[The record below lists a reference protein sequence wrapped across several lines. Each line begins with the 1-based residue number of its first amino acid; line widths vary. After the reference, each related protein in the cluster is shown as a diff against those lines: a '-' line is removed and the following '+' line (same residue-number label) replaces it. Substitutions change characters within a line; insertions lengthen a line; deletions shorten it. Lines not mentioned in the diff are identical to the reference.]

1 MGLFDTL
8 ALVVASLGEASIPH
22 MVAGSIASAH
32 HGEARSTQDIDIVID
47 PDVDRMGMLLA
58 RLRSSGSYVGD
69 GIAALADRSQFNV
82 IDTSSGWK
90 VDMIIRKDRPFSRE
104 EFRRRQ
110 PTAIGAVVVHMVS
123 PEDSILSKLEWA
135 QPQGPSGSSR
145 TLRRSSQFVVRS
157 WTGPIWPDG
166 RWSWASSSRS
176 TDSGRRRS
184 ADGPSRRSRTSG
196 PGS

>member
-8 ALVVASLGEASIPH
+8 AQVITSLDEASIPH

-58 RLRSSGSYVGD
+58 RLRSSGLYVGD
-69 GIAALADRSQFNV
+69 GIAALTDRSQFNV

-90 VDMIIRKDRPFSRE
+90 VDLIIRKDRPFSLE

-110 PTAIGAVVVHMVS
+110 PTAIGAVVVHLVS
-123 PEDSILSKLEWA
+123 PEDSILSKLEWGA
-135 QPQGPSGSSR
+135 ASGSER
-145 TLRRSSQFVVRS
+145 QFADAAAIVAVRGEELDWAYLARWAVELGVAEQVDRLRP
-157 WTGPIWPDG
+157 TPKC
-166 RWSWASSSRS
+166 
-176 TDSGRRRS
+176 
-184 ADGPSRRSRTSG
+184 
-196 PGS
+196 